1 MGATLM
7 LQKRQCLKHMI
18 HNGQRDVDVL
28 DTLVSIKLDN
38 FLVVGIQFYLPIV
51 LWMSGREPSA

>member
-1 MGATLM
+1 M